1 MVTTRSNFGIEV
13 IDDRLFVVGGFNG
26 FTTSY
31 NVEFYDA
38 TTDQWYEACD
48 MEIFRSALSCCV
60 VSGIPDVAKYAV
72 PRDSLPLL
80 HLDDEPVESGD
91 TV

>member
-1 MVTTRSNFGIEV
+1 MLTPRSNFGIEV
-13 IDDRLFVVGGFNG
+13 IDDQLFVVGGFNG

-38 TTDQWYEACD
+38 TTDEWSEACD

-60 VSGIPDVAKYAV
+60 VYGIPNIAEYTF
-72 PRDSLPLL
+72 PRDSLSLL
-80 HLDDEPVESGD
+80 ESVESED
-91 TV
+91 